1 MKTALI
7 AIGLLASTATTVAFY
22 PIDKTPFGDGTELN
36 ISTDGDLVGLG
47 PLTIQRPQIEVVF
60 VLDTTSSMGGL
71 IQAAKE
77 KIWSIAT
84 TMASAQPAPEI
95 KMGLVAYRDRGDS
108 YITRVVDLSTDLD
121 SMYATLMDFQPI
133 GGGDGPESVNQAMA
147 DAVQKISWSENS
159 NAYKVVFLVGDAPA
173 HMDYQNDVKFP
184 VSIAAAKHKGIV
196 VNTIQ
201 CGTDTH
207 TQQQWQQIAQLGD
220 GRYFDVNQSG
230 DAVAIATPF
239 DKDLAALSKQLDETR
254 MYYGSAE
261 EKAKKALKVDA
272 SRKLHKSSSLA
283 SRARRATF
291 NASKSGADNFLGDN
305 ELVDDIA
312 SGRVEFSDIAPES
325 LPAALQAMAP
335 AEQEAAITETA
346 ERRSALR
353 AQVAKLAQ
361 QRKDYLNKEID
372 AVGGATSSLDDK
384 IYSAVREQAED
395 KGMRY
400 EAQAPDY

>member
-22 PIDKTPFGDGTELN
+22 PSGTSLIGHGTEINVTAGGELASVN
-36 ISTDGDLVGLG
+36 
-47 PLTIQRPQIEVVF
+47 PLTLQRPQIEVVF

-71 IQAAKE
+71 IEAAKE

-121 SMYATLMDFQPI
+121 SMYATLMDFQPV
-133 GGGDGPESVNQAMA
+133 GGGDGPESVNQALA

-184 VSIAAAKHKGIV
+184 VSIAAAKNKGIV
-196 VNTIQ
+196 VNAIR
-201 CGTDTH
+201 CGTDPH
-207 TQQQWQQIAQLGD
+207 TQQQWQHIAELSG
-220 GRYFDVNQSG
+220 GRYFDVNESG
-230 DAVAIATPF
+230 DAVVIATPF
-239 DKDLAALSKQLDETR
+239 DKELAILSEELDKTR
-254 MYYGSAE
+254 IYYGSAK
-261 EKAKKALKVDA
+261 EKAKQALKVDA

-291 NASKSGADNFLGDN
+291 NASETGAGNFLGEN

-312 SGRVEFSDIAPES
+312 SGRIEFSAVAPES
-325 LPAALQAMAP
+325 LPAALQSMAP
-335 AEQEAAITETA
+335 AEREAAVKESA
-346 ERRSALR
+346 ERRNDLR
-353 AQVAKLAQ
+353 AQVQRLAQ
-361 QRKDYLNKEID
+361 QRKDYVKKEID
-372 AVGGATSSLDDK
+372 AVGGAASSLDDK
-384 IYSAVREQAED
+384 IYSVVREQAEQ

-400 EAQAPDY
+400 ESDTPDY